1 MDPWMLLAE
10 GQSPRRYVPG
20 QMVYLQGEPPEAFY
34 YLLSGSVRSFIS
46 SSEGEERI
54 LTIHR
59 AGDLMGEASFFDEC
73 PRVSSAM
80 VLEAAEIIVI
90 DRARLNAI
98 FARHPELAFPML
110 QYLSRTVRLL
120 SAHVDSAFLPADRR
134 IARYLLSLPEA
145 RDGTVTCT
153 HESIGQAVGVSR
165 VTVSRVLSDLSG
177 RIWIKTA
184 YRGIRLLDRPAL
196 EGFAAGTPSI

>member
-10 GQSPRRYVPG
+10 GQSPRRYTPG
-20 QMVYLQGEPPEAFY
+20 QIVYFQGETPEAFY

-46 SSEGEERI
+46 SPDGDERI
-54 LTIHR
+54 LTVHR

-80 VLEAAEIIVI
+80 VLETAEIIVI
-90 DRARLNAI
+90 DRTRLNTI
-98 FARHPELAFPML
+98 FARHPELAFPLL

-134 IARYLLSLPEA
+134 IARYLLSLTP
-145 RDGTVTCT
+145 DGKGLLPCT
-153 HESIGQAVGVSR
+153 HEAIGQAVGISR
-165 VTVSRVLSDLSG
+165 VTVSRTLSDFSG
-177 RIWIKTA
+177 KGWIRTL
-184 YRGIRLLDRPAL
+184 YRKICLCDISAL
-196 EGFAAGTPSI
+196 ERFAAGE